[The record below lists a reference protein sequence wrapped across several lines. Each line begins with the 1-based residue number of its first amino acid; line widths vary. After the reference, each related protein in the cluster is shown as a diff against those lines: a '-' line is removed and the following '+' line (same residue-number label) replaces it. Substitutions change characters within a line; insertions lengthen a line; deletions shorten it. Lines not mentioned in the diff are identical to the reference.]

1 METADLLG
9 MTRGCIIADDIGR
22 KWPHG
27 KGSPRGD
34 QIGIRRKDNEL
45 EMDIEFQVE

>member
-1 METADLLG
+1 MEAIDLLG
-9 MTRGCIIADDIGR
+9 TTRGCIIADDIGR

-27 KGSPRGD
+27 KGLLE
-34 QIGIRRKDNEL
+34 GIRSKDNEQV